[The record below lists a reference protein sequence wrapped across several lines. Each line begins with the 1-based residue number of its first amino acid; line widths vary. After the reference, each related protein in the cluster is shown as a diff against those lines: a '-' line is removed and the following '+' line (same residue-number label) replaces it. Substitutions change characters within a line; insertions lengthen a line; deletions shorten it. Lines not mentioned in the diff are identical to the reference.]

1 MRFRFT
7 SKVRPCDTRGVS
19 LTDKGAREQCVAFQ
33 GVVSVS
39 GSRGEI
45 FQQSMNKWYRSP
57 EMAEGDKSVCDT
69 VTTKKNKMGA
79 ACKTS
84 VALRASGAGKGQGQG
99 QGQDG
104 VCFKVMG
111 QESNDVDV

>member
-1 MRFRFT
+1 
-7 SKVRPCDTRGVS
+7 VR
-19 LTDKGAREQCVAFQ
+19 
-33 GVVSVS
+33 
-39 GSRGEI
+39 
-45 FQQSMNKWYRSP
+45 
-57 EMAEGDKSVCDT
+57 DT
-69 VTTKKNKMGA
+69 VTRKKNKMGA

>member
-1 MRFRFT
+1 VAF
-7 SKVRPCDTRGVS
+7 RGV
-19 LTDKGAREQCVAFQ
+19 
-33 GVVSVS
+33 VS

-45 FQQSMNKWYRSP
+45 FQQSKNKWYRSP
-57 EMAEGDKSVCDT
+57 EKAKGDKRVRDT

-84 VALRASGAGKGQGQG
+84 VVLRAGAGKGQE

-104 VCFKVMG
+104 VF
-111 QESNDVDV
+111 ESDGTRIQRRGRMMSMAVFQDEDVIRELYLHPVAQGVERRSSASGK

>member
-7 SKVRPCDTRGVS
+7 SKARPCDTRGVS
-19 LTDKGAREQCVAFQ
+19 LTDKGAREQCVAFR
-33 GVVSVS
+33 GVVS

-45 FQQSMNKWYRSP
+45 FQQSMNKWYRWP
-57 EMAEGDKSVCDT
+57 EKAEGDKSVRDT

-84 VALRASGAGKGQGQG
+84 VALRAGAGKGQEQG

-104 VCFKVMG
+104 VWFKVMG